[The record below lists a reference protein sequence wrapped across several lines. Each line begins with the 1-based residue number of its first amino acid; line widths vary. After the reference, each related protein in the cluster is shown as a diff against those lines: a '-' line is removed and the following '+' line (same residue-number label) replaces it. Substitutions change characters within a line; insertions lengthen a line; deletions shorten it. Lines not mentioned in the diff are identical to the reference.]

1 MGTNYYARI
10 LPKNERKE
18 KLINAI
24 ERDQFNVVTDLTQE
38 LYGDRSTYEE
48 GAVIHLGKRS
58 GGWKFLWNTNVR
70 RRYADKDKWEAKYLY
85 PLTKKGISDFLHRED
100 VMIVSEYFCDEIP
113 IEEQDKD
120 DHPTA
125 EEFLDMALNWCVDGY
140 DSKSYNKAYPDG
152 YHYYPKD
159 SYEFWKSIGI
169 ETDAFDFYSDGLRF
183 STSLE
188 FS

>member
-10 LPKNERKE
+10 LPKHERKKE
-18 KLINAI
+18 LIKAI
-24 ERDQFNVVTDLTQE
+24 EQNQFSVVTNLTQE
-38 LYGDRSTYEE
+38 LYGYRSTYDE

-58 GGWKFLWNTNVR
+58 GGWKFLWNPNVR
-70 RRYADKDKWEAKYLY
+70 RRYVDKDKWKAEYLY

-125 EEFLDMALNWCVDGY
+125 DEFLDMAFNWCADGY
-140 DSKSYNKAYPDG
+140 DSKSYRSVSPNRLPPYS
-152 YHYYPKD
+152 D
-159 SYEFWKSIGI
+159 SDFRFWHSIGI
-169 ETDAFDFYSDGLRF
+169 EIDAYDFFSDGLRF
-183 STSLE
+183 STGLN

>member
-10 LPKNERKE
+10 LPKHERKKE
-18 KLINAI
+18 LIKAI
-24 ERDQFNVVTDLTQE
+24 EEDKFEVVTHLTQE

-58 GGWKFLWNTNVR
+58 VGWKFLWNSNVR
-70 RRYADKDKWEAKYLY
+70 RRYVDQNKWEAEYFY
-85 PLTKKGISDFLHRED
+85 PLTKKGISEFLHRED
-100 VMIVSEYFCDEIP
+100 VMIVSEYFSDDIP
-113 IEEQDKD
+113 IEGQDKD

-125 EEFLDMALNWCVDGY
+125 NEFLEMALNWCVDGY
-140 DSKSYNKAYPDG
+140 DSKSYCKAFP
-152 YHYYPKD
+152 D
-159 SYEFWKSIGI
+159 SYNYYSKDRYDFWESIGI